1 MGRVKCYHGNKQV
14 LMVMDTRKIHK
25 YTKTDNYV
33 EILTVRH
40 FRLDIEIMQKR
51 VKRTNKGQ

>member
-1 MGRVKCYHGNKQV
+1 
-14 LMVMDTRKIHK
+14 MVMDTRKIHK